1 MGRPW
6 ELAQEL
12 KSEEQIRLRRERLE
26 EFEDKICTAAAQII
40 EAQLAFSEVTPMQEE
55 PPPAWVEEFGE
66 EGARQRL
73 AVAKSGWLPKSHA
86 PTAVD
91 LAARVTI
98 GIARARR
105 HKLDVKTQ
113 NINVTMALPVPT
125 SAEHPGPTVY
135 PTKRIE

>member
-1 MGRPW
+1 MGRSW

-12 KSEEQIRLRRERLE
+12 KNEDLIAQRRARLE
-26 EFEDKICTAAAQII
+26 EFEDRICTSAAQII
-40 EAQLAFSEVTPMQEE
+40 EAQLSFSEVTPGQEA

-66 EGARQRL
+66 EGAKQRL
-73 AVAKSGWLPKSHA
+73 AVAKTGWLPKSLA

-105 HKLDVKTQ
+105 NKLDGAPPQ
-113 NINVTMALPVPT
+113 INVTMTLPQPT
-125 SAEHPGPTVY
+125 STDTPAPVAY
-135 PTKRIE
+135 PRKRLE